1 MTKGALR
8 TIADAFRMY
17 FLYRKY
23 ARFEFESEKDIFSHV
38 DIS

>member
-1 MTKGALR
+1 MIKRALR

-23 ARFEFESEKDIFSHV
+23 VAEKYLREKDIFSHV